1 MMQTLSESFVVRSAT
16 LDDAE
21 VIVNLINACSM
32 EEGREERDTEQN
44 IRAMMMMPGLNL
56 ETDTLLAIDQ
66 RDRLVGCAL
75 VQDDPPNTLLS
86 AMAEVHP
93 QNRGKGVGTALCRWI
108 EDRARQAIP
117 RLPTD
122 TRVAVLQKR
131 VSTDKASQDLLL
143 SQGYQVVRHN
153 FQMVIEMDQPP
164 SQPTE
169 PEGILIRPFIREE
182 EDRALVKAILEAFQD
197 NWGFEERPF
206 ELEYE
211 RWMYIL
217 DSDEDPEAARYWF
230 VAVDG
235 SEIAGYVLSK
245 LQMSQG
251 PEDAWIYVVGVR
263 PAWRRRGIALALL
276 QHSFRELY
284 QHGKR
289 RVRLE
294 VDTQN
299 PTGATRLYEKAGM
312 HVESRYDF
320 FEKEL
325 RAGKN

>member
-1 MMQTLSESFVVRSAT
+1 MSQIQSESFIVRSAT

-21 VIVNLINACSM
+21 AIVDLINACSV

-44 IRAMMMMPGLNL
+44 IRAMMKMPGLNL

-66 RDRLVGCAL
+66 RGRLVGCAL
-75 VQDDPPNTLLS
+75 VQDGPPNTLLS

-93 QNRGKGVGTALCRWI
+93 QHRGKGVGTALCRWI

-117 RLPTD
+117 GLPTD

-131 VSTDKASQDLLL
+131 SSTDKASQDLLL
-143 SQGYQVVRHN
+143 SQGYQVVRYN
-153 FQMVIEMDQPP
+153 FQMVIKMDHPP

-169 PEGILIRPFIREE
+169 PEGIVIRPFIRDEE
-182 EDRALVKAILEAFQD
+182 GRDLVQSILEAFRD
-197 NWGFEERPF
+197 NWGFVERPL
-206 ELEYE
+206 ELELD
-211 RWMYIL
+211 RWMHIL

-235 SEIAGYVLSK
+235 NEIVGFVLSRVGI
-245 LQMSQG
+245 SQS
-251 PEDAWIYVVGVR
+251 PEDAWIYIVGVR

-312 HVESRYDF
+312 QVESSYDF

>member
-1 MMQTLSESFVVRSAT
+1 VFSFQVFLT
-16 LDDAE
+16 
-21 VIVNLINACSM
+21 
-32 EEGREERDTEQN
+32 
-44 IRAMMMMPGLNL
+44 
-56 ETDTLLAIDQ
+56 
-66 RDRLVGCAL
+66 
-75 VQDDPPNTLLS
+75 
-86 AMAEVHP
+86 
-93 QNRGKGVGTALCRWI
+93 
-108 EDRARQAIP
+108 
-117 RLPTD
+117 
-122 TRVAVLQKR
+122 
-131 VSTDKASQDLLL
+131 
-143 SQGYQVVRHN
+143 GYQVVRHN

-169 PEGILIRPFIREE
+169 PEGIVIRPFIREK
-182 EDRALVKAILEAFQD
+182 EDRALVKAILEAFRD

-325 RAGKN
+325 RSGKD